1 MSEEQTQQLLYQMQM
16 LEGYFSELI
25 QKEEAIISV
34 IREASS
40 AVVSLKAIDNKTDSE
55 TLVPMGL
62 GTFVKTKL
70 IPNQKL
76 ILNVGAGIAIEKDQN
91 YAINF
96 LESRLKEFQVALQE
110 TGGQKQ
116 QVSASLEQG
125 KQQMNQLLAASRS
138 KK

>member
-16 LEGYFSELI
+16 LEGYFSELV
-25 QKEEAIISV
+25 QKEEAIISI

-96 LESRLKEFQVALQE
+96 LESRLKEFQVALQDID
-110 TGGQKQ
+110 GQKQ

>member
-25 QKEEAIISV
+25 QKEQAIISV

-96 LESRLKEFQVALQE
+96 LESRLKEFQVALQDIS
-110 TGGQKQ
+110 GQKQ

>member
-1 MSEEQTQQLLYQMQM
+1 MSEDKTQQLLYQMQM

-25 QKEEAIISV
+25 QKEQAIISV

-96 LESRLKEFQVALQE
+96 LESRLKEFQVALQDID
-110 TGGQKQ
+110 GQKQ

>member
-25 QKEEAIISV
+25 QKEQAIISV

-76 ILNVGAGIAIEKDQN
+76 ILNVGAGVAIEKDQN

-96 LESRLKEFQVALQE
+96 LESRLKEMQVALQE
-110 TGGQKQ
+110 IGGQKQ

>member
-16 LEGYFSELI
+16 LEGYFSELT
-25 QKEEAIISV
+25 QKEQTIISV

-40 AVVSLKAIDNKTDSE
+40 AVVSLKAIDNKTYSE

-96 LESRLKEFQVALQE
+96 LESRLKEFQVALQDIS
-110 TGGQKQ
+110 GQKQ

>member
-25 QKEEAIISV
+25 QKEQSIISV

-96 LESRLKEFQVALQE
+96 LESRLKEFQVALQDVD
-110 TGGQKQ
+110 GQKQ

>member
-25 QKEEAIISV
+25 QKEQSIISV

-76 ILNVGAGIAIEKDQN
+76 ILNVGAGVAIEKDQN

-96 LESRLKEFQVALQE
+96 LESRLKEMQVALQE
-110 TGGQKQ
+110 IGGQKQ

>member
-1 MSEEQTQQLLYQMQM
+1 M

-76 ILNVGAGIAIEKDQN
+76 ILNVGAGVAIEKDQN

-96 LESRLKEFQVALQE
+96 LESRLKEMQVALQE
-110 TGGQKQ
+110 VGGQKQ

>member
-1 MSEEQTQQLLYQMQM
+1 MSEEKTQQLLYQMQM

-96 LESRLKEFQVALQE
+96 LESRLKEFQVALQDID
-110 TGGQKQ
+110 GQKQ

>member
-1 MSEEQTQQLLYQMQM
+1 MSEDKTQQLLYQMQM

-25 QKEEAIISV
+25 QKEEAIIS
-34 IREASS
+34 IFREASS

-62 GTFVKTKL
+62 GTYVKTKL

-76 ILNVGAGIAIEKDQN
+76 ILNVGAGVAIEKDQN

-96 LESRLKEFQVALQE
+96 LESRLKEMQVALQE
-110 TGGQKQ
+110 IGGQKQ

>member
-16 LEGYFSELI
+16 LEGYFSELT
-25 QKEEAIISV
+25 QKEESIISV

-96 LESRLKEFQVALQE
+96 LESRLKEFQVALQDIA
-110 TGGQKQ
+110 GQKQ

>member
-1 MSEEQTQQLLYQMQM
+1 MSEDETQQLLYQMQM

-25 QKEEAIISV
+25 QKEEAIISLF
-34 IREASS
+34 REASS

-76 ILNVGAGIAIEKDQN
+76 ILNVGAGVAIEKDQN

-96 LESRLKEFQVALQE
+96 LESRLKEMQVALQE
-110 TGGQKQ
+110 IGGQKQ

>member
-1 MSEEQTQQLLYQMQM
+1 MSEDQTQQLLYQMQM

-25 QKEEAIISV
+25 QKEQAIISV

-76 ILNVGAGIAIEKDQN
+76 ILNVGAGVAIEKDQN

-96 LESRLKEFQVALQE
+96 LESRLKEFQVALQDID
-110 TGGQKQ
+110 GQKQ

>member
-16 LEGYFSELI
+16 LEGYFSELV
-25 QKEEAIISV
+25 QKEEAIISI

-76 ILNVGAGIAIEKDQN
+76 ILNVGAGVAIEKDQN

-96 LESRLKEFQVALQE
+96 LESRLKEMQVALQE
-110 TGGQKQ
+110 TSGQKQ

-125 KQQMNQLLAASRS
+125 KQQMNQLIAASRS

>member
-25 QKEEAIISV
+25 QKEQAIISV
-34 IREASS
+34 FREASS

-76 ILNVGAGIAIEKDQN
+76 ILNVGAGVAIEKDQN

-96 LESRLKEFQVALQE
+96 LESRLKEFQVALQDID
-110 TGGQKQ
+110 GQKQ